1 MGKGEIALAEVFI
14 LLLGTMAF
22 ACIIGEM
29 KVVSAA
35 DYTGG
40 LNIAKRFSD
49 STETSSLLGTIGKV
63 GNGNEKV
70 FSLTKAKEL
79 FTKKS
84 FAQSIIISASVYGA
98 ARLIT
103 GDRERAEI
111 AAEATGIYYA
121 TDYALNVIAGK
132 SKAIEDILT
141 FNPLSSL
148 GSGVSFISVGTIL
161 SVGAAVWFALSYKK
175 SKTEYVEFTCKTW
188 DSPTGGSNC
197 EKCNNG
203 DFPCTEYRCKS
214 LGQGCELIEDQCIY
228 KSDRVA
234 QYPVITLN
242 AEVLSDGY
250 KYSDDNAISPPNRG
264 VIIQKDT
271 ATGGCITPYSIL
283 SFGINTNEPARC
295 RVDIERKNFDEM
307 GTNFGSDKLSYNHTL
322 LMPIS
327 ASNSSELQAQ
337 EGREY
342 LLYIKCQDGNGK
354 ETPAD
359 FVFKFCVEPG
369 VDKTTPTIIA
379 TSPFRNG
386 GAIAF
391 EETETPF
398 SVYIDEPGK
407 CRWSTQDKGY
417 DDMENTMTC
426 STAPEDEEADFKV
439 VYRCSTT
446 LTGLKDRQDNKFY
459 FRCEDNLGNKNTES
473 FEFTLKGTQP
483 LLIDYVKPNGT
494 IKDSTETVKVYLE
507 ARTSSG
513 ADEGKAKCQYSSSGD
528 DNTWVDF
535 YYEDGKYYE
544 HYEHKQVLD
553 LETGDYDYY
562 IRCED
567 MGGNSETKKVVF
579 SVESDTEPPAV
590 IRVYKE
596 SNDLKIITSEEA
608 ECVYDTKNCNYDFN
622 DGLDMTTVNGLIH
635 SVAWKIDSVYY
646 IKCRDDY
653 GNEPYPDEC
662 DITVK
667 PIELS

>member
-1 MGKGEIALAEVFI
+1 MKKGSIAITEIFI
-14 LLLGTMAF
+14 LLLGTIAF

-29 KVVSAA
+29 KVISAA

-49 STETSSLLGTIGKV
+49 STETSNLLGTIGKAN
-63 GNGNEKV
+63 NGKEKI
-70 FSLTKAKEL
+70 FSLTKAREL

-84 FAQSIIISASVYGA
+84 FAQSIIISATVYGA

-103 GDRERAEI
+103 GDKERAEI
-111 AAEATGIYYA
+111 AAGAVGIYYT
-121 TDYALNVIAGK
+121 TDYVLTSK
-132 SKAIEDILT
+132 SFLGRFESVQSILK
-141 FNPLSSL
+141 FSPW
-148 GSGVSFISVGTIL
+148 GISVGTLL
-161 SVGAAVWFALSYKK
+161 SVGAGVWYALSYKK

-188 DSPTGGSNC
+188 DAPTGGSNC

-203 DFPCTEYRCKS
+203 NFPCTEYRCKS
-214 LGQGCELIEDQCIY
+214 LGQGCELVEDQCIY

-242 AEVLSDGY
+242 TEVLSDGY

-264 VIIQKDT
+264 VIIQKDS
-271 ATGGCITPYSIL
+271 ATGGCVTPYSIL

-295 RVDIERKNFDEM
+295 MADSERKSYDEM
-307 GTNFGSDKLSYNHTL
+307 TKDFGSDKLSYNHTI

-327 ASNSSELQAQ
+327 FSNSSDSQAQ

-342 LLYIKCQDGNGK
+342 ILYVKCQDGNGK

-369 VDKTTPTIIA
+369 VDKTTPTIVA

-407 CRWSTQDKGY
+407 CKWSTQDKNY
-417 DDMENTMTC
+417 DDMENIMTC
-426 STAPEDEEADFKV
+426 ATAPEDEEADFSV

-483 LLIDYVKPNGT
+483 LLIDYVKPNET
-494 IKDSTETVKVYLE
+494 IRDSTETVKVYLE

-528 DNTWVDF
+528 DNTWIDF

-553 LETGDYDYY
+553 LESGDYDYY

-567 MGGNSETKKVVF
+567 RGGNSETKKVYF
-579 SVESDTEPPAV
+579 NVESDTEPPAV
-590 IRVYKE
+590 VRVYKE

-622 DGLDMTTVNGLIH
+622 DGLDMTTTTGLIH

-646 IKCRDDY
+646 IKCRDEY
-653 GNEPYPDEC
+653 GNEPYPGEC
-662 DITVK
+662 DIVIK